1 MVTQQEKKMLLEP
14 VCSGGLQIDDP
25 QEQANT
31 LKRDIARLVELIR
44 ANGFKDKASM
54 KRAESTIE
62 NLQGRLA
69 NLKRNF
75 ISE

>member
-1 MVTQQEKKMLLEP
+1 MELDT
-14 VCSGGLQIDDP
+14 P

-31 LKRDIARLVELIR
+31 IKKDIARLVDLIR

-69 NLKRNF
+69 HLKRNF
-75 ISE
+75 ILE